1 MMKVALHD
9 AERDHMPHKTYPNLA
24 LMKISAWHK
33 RQGDHV
39 EWWEPLLNQTYDI
52 VYSSKVFDFTPE
64 NPFLP
69 QNTIKGG
76 TGYNVKSKLPKYID
90 DMYPDYSIYAGC
102 DYAIGFL
109 TRGCNRNCPWCV
121 VPEKE
126 GKLRP
131 YSTWEQ
137 VARHDTDKIVL
148 MDNNILDCDYGLD
161 QLVQLSG
168 TKYKIDINQGMDARI
183 VTPEIADILRR
194 IHWIKYIRFS
204 CDTEQQV
211 KNIENVYRMFK
222 AVGIPV
228 SRLFVYF
235 IVRKDLNEASRRIEG
250 IKKLKGISIYAQAEQ
265 NAAKGIIPNKAQKE
279 FANRY
284 IYGRLY
290 KTETWTEYCSRKGLR
305 FEGDKP

>member
-1 MMKVALHD
+1 M
-9 AERDHMPHKTYPNLA
+9 
-24 LMKISAWHK
+24 
-33 RQGDHV
+33 
-39 EWWEPLLNQTYDI
+39 
-52 VYSSKVFDFTPE
+52 FDFTPE

-69 QNTIKGG
+69 PNTIRGG
-76 TGYNVKSKLPKYID
+76 TGYDVKSKLPKYID

-121 VPEKE
+121 VPAKE

-148 MDNNILDCDYGLD
+148 MDNNILACDYGLD

-204 CDTEQQV
+204 CDTGQQV
-211 KNIENVYRMFK
+211 ESIE
-222 AVGIPV
+222 
-228 SRLFVYF
+228 
-235 IVRKDLNEASRRIEG
+235 IVRKSVV
-250 IKKLKGISIYAQAEQ
+250 
-265 NAAKGIIPNKAQKE
+265 
-279 FANRY
+279 
-284 IYGRLY
+284 YGNLS
-290 KTETWTEYCSRKGLR
+290 CGL
-305 FEGDKP
+305 